1 MAIPPKSTFPHAHG
15 GAYVDFPSAPG
26 DYLAAA
32 SANSIKRLFDSAI
45 AHAQD
50 RLDWY
55 DGKANQLS
63 RRAKTL
69 RMLSI
74 LCFAIGT
81 AMPILMAL
89 VIKWPTG
96 ALQTPAT
103 TAAAAAIEFRT
114 WPLTE
119 AGYVLLALAGAFVIF
134 DQFFDLSGSW
144 IRYRQAQA
152 RLEVQV
158 ADLRYQWAS
167 LLAECGGVMPE
178 GANAAKFVNL
188 LRDFIVRVEL
198 TAETETTEWATQFRS
213 RIQAFDR
220 NPDLKVRLPGEEP
233 PKPSLVAKPD
243 DAAKAADGTAA
254 PAASVV
260 DQHIVRVRLAIAD
273 TAATQQ
279 LTVNLNDHPIAIPAD
294 GNVEVPLEVD
304 RLHTFVARGMRNGAQ
319 VSGTL
324 QITPTRDDEG
334 KPLLLGLS

>member
-1 MAIPPKSTFPHAHG
+1 
-15 GAYVDFPSAPG
+15 VDFPSAPG

-32 SANSIKRLFDSAI
+32 SANSVKRLFDSAI
-45 AHAQD
+45 VHAQD

-55 DGKANQLS
+55 DKKANQLS
-63 RRAKTL
+63 RSAKTL
-69 RMLSI
+69 RLLSI

-81 AMPILMAL
+81 AMPVLMAL

-96 ALQTPAT
+96 APPTPAT
-103 TAAAAAIEFRT
+103 TAAAAIEFRT

-119 AGYVLLALAGAFVIF
+119 AGYVLLALAGALVIF

-220 NPDLKVRLPGEEP
+220 NPDLKVRLPGEEA
-233 PKPSLVAKPD
+233 PKPPPGAKPD
-243 DAAKAADGTAA
+243 DAAKVADGKA
-254 PAASVV
+254 PPATPVA
-260 DQHIVRVRLAIAD
+260 DQHTVKVRLAVAD
-273 TAATQQ
+273 TETTQQ

-304 RLHTFVARGMRNGAQ
+304 RPHTFVARGMRNGAQ

-334 KPLLLGLS
+334 KPLLLTLL